1 MLRRNVLIIHAG
13 ALGDFVLAWPLI
25 LALGRLHPQSRIIVV
40 THASK
45 GALAEA
51 ALRVESA
58 DIDHGWHGIYASG
71 GDVPEHVTK
80 LFQAAHS
87 IYSFVSSEGDEAT
100 ANFRRVAGAEAKVVT
115 LAPRP
120 PDGFDRHSTDH
131 LLSQLEAM
139 PAIKT
144 GVQQMLKSIALRG
157 VGVGRSATGDVVI
170 HPGSG
175 SPAKC
180 WPVEKCV
187 KLIQRFKRKRATV
200 RVLLGEVEL
209 ERFADS
215 DVKALEMVAE
225 VRRPSSYLALFNEL
239 HTASTFVGNDS
250 GPSHLAGIIGVP
262 TVALFGPTDPG
273 VWRPLGP
280 RVKVLRKEP
289 IDDLSVDEVF
299 HAAAAEH

>member
-1 MLRRNVLIIHAG
+1 MLRRNVLILHAG
-13 ALGDFVLAWPLI
+13 ALGDFVLAWPLM

-40 THASK
+40 THGSK

-71 GDVPEHVTK
+71 GDVPEQATK
-80 LFQAAHS
+80 LLEGAHS
-87 IYSFVSSEGDEAT
+87 IYSFVSRQGDAAT
-100 ANFRRVAGAEAKVVT
+100 ANLRRIAGADAKVVT

-120 PDGFDRHSTDH
+120 PETFDRHSTDH
-131 LLSQLEAM
+131 LISQLDAL
-139 PAIKT
+139 PAVKT
-144 GVQQMLKSIALRG
+144 GTQQMLKSIALRG

-180 WPVEKCV
+180 WPLQKYV
-187 KLIQRFKRKRATV
+187 KLIQRFKRKRAGV

-209 ERFADS
+209 ERFADA
-215 DVKALEMVAE
+215 DVKTLETVAE
-225 VRRPSSYLALFNEL
+225 VRRPASYLALFNEL
-239 HTASTFVGNDS
+239 HTASTFIGNDS

-262 TVALFGPTDPG
+262 TVALFGPTNPA

-299 HAAAAEH
+299 HAAGTEH